1 MINVLNVEVLKG
13 VFVLSMDNE
22 KLYDLVKKYI
32 DGDDNAFTTLYNETK
47 QRVFA
52 NIYSYVKSE
61 VIAED
66 ILSETYLSFINN
78 ILKVK
83 KDQSILGL
91 LYVISR
97 NLSLNYLKRQK
108 KEELIEDQNIVASNT
123 ESIKSGLDYEDIILV
138 MKKVLNEEMFKVVIM
153 RLVSEMEYSEIA
165 SLLKRKESTIRWMYA
180 EGIKKVK
187 EELYA
192 RQR

>member
-1 MINVLNVEVLKG
+1 MEVLKG

-22 KLYDLVKKYI
+22 KLYELVNEYI
-32 DGDDNAFTTLYNETK
+32 DGNDTAFTTLYNETK
-47 QRVFA
+47 NKVFA

-66 ILSETYLSFINN
+66 ILSETYLNFISN

-97 NLSLNYLKRQK
+97 NLSLNYLKRHK
-108 KEELIEDQNIVASNT
+108 KEELIEDHNVVASNS

-138 MKKVLNEEMFKVVIM
+138 MKEVLNDEMFKVVIM

-165 SLLKRKESTIRWMYA
+165 SLLKKKETTIRWMYA